1 MLGCVMVTL
10 EKWNRLR
17 RVNAGSELP
26 ADSVYI
32 LEDGWAIVYG
42 LSASGARQI
51 LNFVLPGDIIGYEY
65 SGRNW
70 AMYRM
75 QVLTDAIVR
84 SISKQ
89 RLADIWLDQ
98 PRLAM
103 QVVASVVKERNLAYE
118 RLWLMGQFG
127 ASRRVPH
134 LLLELFVRSQRR
146 WPVLRNE
153 ILHLPIT
160 QQDLGE
166 ATGLSGV
173 HVNRILRHLKERGI
187 LEFQRHKLCVLDPEK
202 FVRSSGTR
210 LRHSIWIPQEEREC
224 A

>member
-1 MLGCVMVTL
+1 MATVET
-10 EKWNRLR
+10 WNRLR
-17 RVNAGSELP
+17 RVTAGSDLP
-26 ADSVYI
+26 ADSVHI

-51 LNFVLPGDIIGYEY
+51 LNFALPGDVIGYDY
-65 SGRNW
+65 SGRSG

-75 QVLTDAIVR
+75 QVLTDAVVR
-84 SISKQ
+84 SVPSE
-89 RLADIWLDQ
+89 RLHTIRKNH
-98 PRLAM
+98 PVLAM
-103 QVVASVVKERNLAYE
+103 QLLASVVKERNLAYE
-118 RLWLMGQFG
+118 RLWVMGQFG

-146 WPVLRNE
+146 WPVLRDE
-153 ILHLPIT
+153 ALFLPIT

-173 HVNRILRHLKERGI
+173 HVNRILRDLKERGI
-187 LEFQRHKLCVLDPEK
+187 IEFQRHKLCVLDPER
-202 FVRSSGTR
+202 FVRASGTR
-210 LRHSIWIPQEEREC
+210 GRHSIWIPQSERRC